1 MIKKIFL
8 YFLWIISIW
17 YIVITVVN
25 AKAAIPPKLLLYDLF
40 TGFRDNRIYL
50 VKIFLPVTVLV
61 ILLTTLFALLLES
74 NLVVYWNV
82 RIRKLSFHIGDIRFF
97 RNHKKLL
104 MFLSFGSTAVLLAIP
119 SYRQLRRNT
128 LDTWTGAL
136 TIAHAGGIIDGHDYT
151 NSLEA
156 ILSNYGKGQR
166 VFEIDFARTIDNQ
179 LVCTHGWDPALLED
193 GTSDEEI
200 SAQKFMSTLIRGQYT
215 PLSLEELG
223 RLMEQYPDLWVVTD
237 TKNSAV
243 ESVQQDF
250 EILRDTMKEHGMEFV
265 LDRMIIQ
272 IYNEEMYHT
281 VYRIYPFKSWIY
293 TLYKFWGGDTETFL
307 QCVRFCYGHDIN
319 GITTWNF
326 YVTPE
331 LLEIT
336 KAYGIPWYAHTENDV
351 KNADELIRQG
361 LSGIYTDSITPDM
374 LKLQSVP

>member
-1 MIKKIFL
+1 MIKKIVL

-17 YIVITVVN
+17 YIAIATVN
-25 AKAAIPPKLLLYDLF
+25 ARAAIPPRLLLYDLF

-50 VKIFLPVTVLV
+50 VRIFLPVTVLV
-61 ILLTTLFALLLES
+61 ILLATLFVLLLES

-82 RIRKLSFHIGDIRFF
+82 RIRGLSFHVGDIRFF

-104 MFLSFGSTAVLLAIP
+104 MLLSFGATAVFLAIP
-119 SYRQLRRNT
+119 SYRQLCRNT
-128 LDTWTGAL
+128 LDTWTGSL

-156 ILSNYGKGQR
+156 ILTNYSKGQR

-179 LVCTHGWDPALLED
+179 LVCTHDWDPALLED

-200 SAQKFMSTLIRGQYT
+200 SSQKFMSTLIRGEYT

-223 RLMEQYPDLWVVTD
+223 RLMEQYPDIWVVTD
-237 TKNSAV
+237 TKNSTV

-250 EILRDTMKEHGMEFV
+250 EVLLETMKAHGMESV
-265 LDRMIIQ
+265 LDRMIVQ

-307 QCVRFCYGHDIN
+307 QCVRFCDGHDIN

-331 LLEIT
+331 LLQIT
-336 KAYGIPWYAHTENDV
+336 RAYDIPWYVHTENDV
-351 KNADELIRQG
+351 KNANELIRQG
-361 LSGIYTDSITPDM
+361 ITGIYTDSITPD
-374 LKLQSVP
+374 LLNP